1 MPAEPEEIVI
11 GTDPVEAQEIG
22 EESTDNLLLRSS
34 RSTARDDFEVRNRQS
49 LTVDLP
55 VRGQGN
61 RVQNDPDRRNHVLG
75 QHPRDR
81 LPHRLHAGAPDE
93 VTDQTPLHHRDD
105 SITDTLDLT
114 QTRL

>member
-61 RVQNDPDRRNHVLG
+61 RVQNDPDRRNH
-75 QHPRDR
+75 
-81 LPHRLHAGAPDE
+81 
-93 VTDQTPLHHRDD
+93 
-105 SITDTLDLT
+105 
-114 QTRL
+114 